1 MRGCGGKQVTAS
13 LLTMPRLNGKAL
25 ISVLPTALT
34 AYAENELFKSYIAEC
49 SRLQT
54 ENIAKYF
61 GGNYIDKKYSDLI
74 NPKKE
79 KTADEIVKQVI
90 SDMGLEV
97 I

>member
-1 MRGCGGKQVTAS
+1 
-13 LLTMPRLNGKAL
+13 MPRLRGKAL
-25 ISVLPTALT
+25 ISALPTALRI
-34 AYAENELFKSYIAEC
+34 YAENELFKSYIAEC
-49 SRLQT
+49 SRLQL

>member
-1 MRGCGGKQVTAS
+1 M
-13 LLTMPRLNGKAL
+13 
-25 ISVLPTALT
+25 
-34 AYAENELFKSYIAEC
+34 
-49 SRLQT
+49 

-90 SDMGLEV
+90 FDMGLEV

>member
-1 MRGCGGKQVTAS
+1 MRGCGGKRVTAS

-25 ISVLPTALT
+25 ISTLPTALT
-34 AYAENELFKSYIAEC
+34 VYAENELFKSYMAEC
-49 SRLQT
+49 LRLQT

>member
-1 MRGCGGKQVTAS
+1 
-13 LLTMPRLNGKAL
+13 MPRLRGKAL
-25 ISVLPTALT
+25 ISALPTALRI
-34 AYAENELFKSYIAEC
+34 YAENELFKSYIAEC
-49 SRLQT
+49 SRLQS

-61 GGNYIDKKYSDLI
+61 AGNYIDKKYSDLI